1 MINVLLTILL
11 SVSVA
16 AILKITEL
24 KHINRMVMIG
34 TNYIVATAILAII
47 LVLKQNVS
55 FSRNT
60 LLLGLAGGITFPL
73 GFYLITRAIGEMGIS
88 ISVSIMRLSVV
99 IPTFGSI
106 FIWHEIPNV
115 YQDFGIALTLIAIGL
130 LSNFSFV
137 QDRRSAHWFLALA
150 VFCVLGFNDFLMKIF
165 DVLQPLS
172 EKNPFMFVLFGFSGM
187 VSWAFIL
194 NQKMPIYVKE
204 IGWGSLLG
212 IPNLLTTFFF
222 ILALNQLPGV
232 EVFPMVNIGIISLSL
247 LLGTFV
253 WHEKLTHREWAGFV
267 LAIIAVTL
275 LNVA

>member
-24 KHINRMVMIG
+24 KHVNRMVMIG
-34 TNYIVATAILAII
+34 TNYIVATIILAVI
-47 LVLKQNVS
+47 LVLKQNFL

-88 ISVSIMRLSVV
+88 VSVSIMRLSVV

-106 FIWHEIPNV
+106 FVWSEIPNT
-115 YQDFGIALTLIAIGL
+115 YQDFGIALTLIAIVL
-130 LSNFSFV
+130 LSNFSFIR
-137 QDRRSAHWFLALA
+137 DKRSAHWILA
-150 VFCVLGFNDFLMKIF
+150 VSVFFVLGFNDFLMKIF
-165 DVLQPLS
+165 DSLQPLS
-172 EKNPFMFVLFGFSGM
+172 EKNPFMFVLFGFSGVM
-187 VSWAFIL
+187 SWLFIL
-194 NQKMPIYVKE
+194 QQKIPVHPPE

-212 IPNLLTTFFF
+212 IPNLFTTFFF
-222 ILALNQLPGV
+222 ILALTQLPGV

-247 LLGTFV
+247 LLGTFI
-253 WHEKLTHREWAGFV
+253 WHEKLSPREWTGFF
-267 LAIIAVTL
+267 LALIAVTL
-275 LNVA
+275 LNMK